1 LPVKIK
7 MERKLTK
14 KRIEEDLKFFME
26 DDPIG
31 KMVYDA
37 LDKL

>member
-1 LPVKIK
+1 
-7 MERKLTK
+7 MEIEKKLTK
-14 KRIEEDLKFFME
+14 KRIQKDLKFFME

-31 KMVYDA
+31 KLVYDA